1 MSGDP
6 AMSND
11 FFAESNHGERDITR
25 ARFYLR
31 PVLQELKSAQAGR
44 PIYED
49 REYVEI
55 TVPGNRGSVH
65 DTPVKEEH
73 RRRWPTLYRAFKDGQ
88 EAPSEGT
95 PLLEWPALSRSQ
107 VEELAHFHV
116 RTVEQLAGLPDDAL
130 GRVVAMGG
138 FALREKAQRF
148 LDHAAGLAPL
158 EAMAAK
164 AERDDVK
171 MQAMEEKIRQLTAL
185 VEGGPA
191 AGGAQ

>member
-6 AMSND
+6 AMSNL
-11 FFAESNHGERDITR
+11 FFEETNHGDRDITR
-25 ARFYLR
+25 PRFYMR

-73 RRRWPTLYRAFKDGQ
+73 RRRWPALYRAFKDGQ

-95 PLLEWPALSRSQ
+95 PLAEWPAVTRSQ

-138 FALREKAQRF
+138 YALREKAQRF
-148 LDHAAGLAPL
+148 LDQAAGLAPM
-158 EAMAAK
+158 EALAAK
-164 AERDDVK
+164 AERDDAK
-171 MQAMEEKIRQLTAL
+171 LAAMEEQIRAL
-185 VEGGPA
+185 KALLEGKSGE
-191 AGGAQ
+191 AQ